1 MLSFF
6 KEKTNNYIIMMP
18 ITQTFL
24 DERDRWFLWLPVF
37 MGCGVG
43 LYFTWPFEPPLWAS
57 VLGASVF
64 IYAAFA
70 ARKHFAFYPLMAVL
84 MFMLGHAAAN
94 IETLL
99 AYQPMLHENVK
110 ASYVSGRVMVIN
122 HLPDGY
128 RIWLDHVRIDG
139 LAAEATPV
147 RVRIKIKYQEEKPAP
162 GQWVRVKAML
172 YPLSLP
178 PEPGAFNFRQNG
190 YFQGYGGTGFSLGKW
205 YAANGPPP
213 DIISAVLI
221 FFEKVRTNI
230 NQYFLGKD
238 KRHENAVAMALITG
252 DQSGIDK
259 GTLQS
264 MRVAGISHILS
275 VSGLHIT
282 LVAGIVFYALRFL
295 LVLVPWV
302 SMYWPIKKIAAF
314 FALCAAVFYTLMC
327 AAPVPAVRSM
337 LMSAVLMLAI
347 MTDRRALSMRLVAV
361 AALITLIGSPSS
373 LLDPSFQLSFAAVMA
388 LITAFEKNEHGNWLR
403 FMQQGPLDKIGI
415 YLGASV
421 LTSLVATVAT
431 TPLILYHFQQMS
443 WYGVLANLIAVP
455 LSSFIIMPAAVA
467 AVLLMPFNLQ
477 GLAIPIMQQGITWM
491 LDSALWVSQLPG
503 SVTYHPA
510 FSLGFLLLSC
520 AGGLWFCLM
529 RQRWRW
535 LGLAPFLIGGVGFL
549 FTPRPEVLVADDGL
563 TVAVRGMDGK
573 RIIRTAEREDFT
585 VRTWLQRDGQQD
597 KFDFTN
603 WFDVSDAGGGNGL
616 MCENGN
622 CRYDKG
628 GWRVAFPANA
638 QMPCTGINVMVVGN
652 TGLNCPAATTIDVGE
667 AAIHGA
673 YAIYMGKELKVRAAL
688 PNGPRR
694 YWD

>member
-1 MLSFF
+1 M
-6 KEKTNNYIIMMP
+6 TQII
-18 ITQTFL
+18 QTFL

-43 LYFTWPFEPPLWAS
+43 LYFSWPFEPPLWAS
-57 VLGASVF
+57 VAAAAIF
-64 IYAAFA
+64 IYAAFLA
-70 ARKHFAFYPLMAVL
+70 QRHFAFYPLMAAL
-84 MFMLGHAAAN
+84 MVMLGHTAAN
-94 IETLL
+94 VETLL
-99 AYQPMLHENVK
+99 AYQPMLQESVK
-110 ASYVSGRVMVIN
+110 ASYVKGRVMVIN

-128 RIWLDHVRIDG
+128 RIWIDRVVIDG
-139 LAAEATPV
+139 LVPEKTPARV
-147 RVRIKIKYQEEKPAP
+147 RVKIKYQEETPRP
-162 GQWVRVKAML
+162 GEWVKVKAML

-205 YAANGPPP
+205 YPIEGPPP
-213 DIISAVLI
+213 DALSAFFI
-221 FFEKVRTNI
+221 FFEKIRTSI
-230 NQYFLGKD
+230 NQSFLNKD

-282 LVAGIVFYALRFL
+282 LVAGIVFYCLRFL
-295 LVLVPWV
+295 LALIPWV
-302 SMYWPIKKIAAF
+302 HLHWPIKKIAAF
-314 FALCAAVFYTLMC
+314 FALAAAVFYTLMC

-361 AALITLIGSPSS
+361 AALVTLLGSPSS

-388 LITAFEKNEHGNWLR
+388 LIAAYEKNEHGYWAGFLR
-403 FMQQGPLDKIGI
+403 QSPLGKAGI
-415 YLGASV
+415 YMGASV
-421 LTSLVATVAT
+421 LTSLVATIAT
-431 TPLILYHFQQMS
+431 TPLILFHFQQMS

-455 LSSFIIMPAAVA
+455 LSSFIIMPAAIA

-477 GLAIPIMQQGITWM
+477 GLAIPIMQQGISWM
-491 LDSALWVSQLPG
+491 LQSAQWVAELPG

-510 FSLGFLLLSC
+510 FSLLFLLLSC
-520 AGGLWFCLM
+520 AGGLWFCLW
-529 RQRWRW
+529 QKHWRW
-535 LGLAPFLIGGVGFL
+535 LGLVFFMLGGLGFL
-549 FTPRPEVLVADDGL
+549 FTPRPDVLVADDGL
-563 TVAVRGMDGK
+563 TVGVRGSDGR

-585 VRTWLQRDGQQD
+585 VRTWLQRDGQRD
-597 KFDFTN
+597 KFAFDS

-616 MCENGN
+616 ICAGGN
-622 CRYDKG
+622 CLYDKG
-628 GWRVAFPANA
+628 GWRVAFPVNA
-638 QMPCTGINVMVVGN
+638 QMSCAAVNVVVAGN
-652 TGLNCPAATTIDVGE
+652 SGLTCPAATTLDKG
-667 AAIHGA
+667 AAAQHGA
-673 YAIYMGKELKVRAAL
+673 FSIFMGRDLKIKAAL
-688 PNGPRR
+688 PNGQKR